1 MQKAAGGG
9 LFAYHPARKT
19 AGCRF
24 LHTEGPAGEY
34 VLSRDDIGEIMNIL
48 NLQHITK
55 NYGTRSLFT
64 DLSLGVNSGDKIGVI
79 GVNGTGKST
88 LLKIAAGIV
97 HPDEGTVIKGRD
109 VRIAYLAQTPD
120 FGEDRFPYEAVM
132 HGRTPGTEAEAEA
145 RSMLNRLGI
154 VDHSQNLDRMS
165 GGQRKW
171 VALAQT
177 LLSPA
182 EVLILDEPTNHLD
195 QEMILYL
202 EDAIRRFKGELLLV
216 THDRYFL
223 DNVTNKIAELDRGG
237 LYVSEGG
244 YETYLKLKEERAEM
258 EAATEDKREN
268 LIRTELAWISRGA
281 RARSTKQQARI
292 GRFED
297 LREASREARQK
308 MEKSTLQV
316 SSISTRLG
324 KKTVELLDISRA
336 YGDRTLFSH
345 FTYRFLRDDRIGF
358 IGPNGCGK
366 STLMNVIAGS
376 VTPDTG
382 HVEYGETVKIGYF
395 RQEAG
400 ELDPDETVIGCVKGI
415 GEYVRTTDGLITA
428 SQMCEKFLF
437 DKKMQWAK
445 IGNLSGGERR
455 RLQLLLVLMSQ
466 PNVLMLDE
474 PTNDLD
480 IETLEIFEDYLDH
493 FLGIIIVVSHDR
505 YFLDRVVN
513 RIFSFEDG
521 ELVQYEGGFTDY
533 YEKRLL
539 RGQEN
544 STGKEASSSAGTS
557 AGTVSYAGSAEAGL
571 SGAEA
576 YAALKSQSR
585 KKKMT
590 YREQQ
595 EYEHIDEEIA
605 ALEKKVRDLD
615 SQIEECATQYTK
627 LEELSKERQEAEE
640 QLSAKEDRWLELQE
654 LAEEIASQNRSAEG

>member
-1 MQKAAGGG
+1 
-9 LFAYHPARKT
+9 
-19 AGCRF
+19 
-24 LHTEGPAGEY
+24 
-34 VLSRDDIGEIMNIL
+34 MNIL
-48 NLQHITK
+48 NLQHVTK

-64 DLSLGVNSGDKIGVI
+64 DLSLGVNSGDKIGLI

-97 HPDEGTVIKGRD
+97 EPDEGTVVKGRD

-120 FGEDRFPYEAVM
+120 FGDDRSPYEAVM
-132 HGRTPGTEAEAEA
+132 HGRKPGDGKEAEA
-145 RSMLNRLGI
+145 RAMLNKLGI
-154 VDHSQNLDRMS
+154 GDHFQDIRQMS
-165 GGQRKW
+165 GGQRKR

-195 QEMILYL
+195 QEMILFL
-202 EDAIRRFKGELLLV
+202 EDTIRRFKGELLLV

-244 YETYLKLKEERAEM
+244 YETYLQRKEERARM
-258 EAATEDKREN
+258 EEATEDKREN

-297 LREASREARQK
+297 LREASREARQR
-308 MEKSTLQV
+308 MEKSTLSV
-316 SSISTRLG
+316 SSVSTRLG
-324 KKTVELLDISRA
+324 KKTVELIDVSKS
-336 YGDRTLFSH
+336 YGGRTLFSR

-358 IGPNGCGK
+358 IGTNGCGK
-366 STLMNVIAGS
+366 STIMNVIAGS
-376 VTPDTG
+376 IKPDTG
-382 HVEYGETVKIGYF
+382 RVEWGETVRIGYF
-395 RQEAG
+395 RQESG
-400 ELDPDETVIGCVKGI
+400 EMDPFQTVIGCVKSV

-466 PNVLMLDE
+466 PNVLLLDE

-505 YFLDRVVN
+505 YFLDRVAG

-521 ELVQYEGGFTDY
+521 QLVQYEGGFTDY
-533 YEKRLL
+533 YDKRMA
-539 RGQEN
+539 RDGAVFGTPD
-544 STGKEASSSAGTS
+544 SGTGRTS
-557 AGTVSYAGSAEAGL
+557 QSPDVPEDGGGADKAAL

-576 YAALKSQSR
+576 YAAQKNKNRR
-585 KKKMT
+585 KKMSYK
-590 YREQQ
+590 EQQ

-605 ALEKKVRDLD
+605 ALEDKIKELD
-615 SQIEECATQYTK
+615 AQIAECATQYTK
-627 LEELSKERQEAEE
+627 LEELSREKEETEK
-640 QLSAKEDRWLELQE
+640 QLSEKEERWLILQE
-654 LAEEIASQNRSAEG
+654 LAEEIASKS